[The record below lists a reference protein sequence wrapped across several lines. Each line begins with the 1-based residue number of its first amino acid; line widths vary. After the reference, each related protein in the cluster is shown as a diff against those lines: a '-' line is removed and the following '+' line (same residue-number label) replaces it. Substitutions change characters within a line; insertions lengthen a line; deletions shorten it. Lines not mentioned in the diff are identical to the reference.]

1 MPRINPRF
9 ESWKAAC
16 AADPIGTGEF
26 HKKAN
31 NIVNNELKQL
41 CKLLEHK
48 GRSELADRITELTDS
63 LIEASTPAAKVK
75 DTNKWAASRRN
86 AEQLCQLLSDN
97 VNELGELSYSKPGLG
112 DSLFH
117 FMGEFAARE
126 QLNADMDETY
136 RRYAR
141 NKNKHIDEL
150 KAKGL
155 DTSLKKTDETFS
167 ESSRYANKVFMQNV
181 QALKEG
187 YDDKGLFG
195 KGGSSKEHEEYVDAV
210 TDLSMASAHIV
221 NAPFGD
227 KAALEWKK
235 KAMTRAKKAAEK
247 YVTAKRTEAGKAPD
261 DTEWRPLTPM
271 GRKRYESALSLIIG
285 INDEFERL
293 DSPATPDPLYD
304 GDLPSEE
311 LDFEQPFQ
319 KITWVIRMGEIP
331 SKEPGDPNA
340 RDAFINEYKRCKI
353 ALEIIE
359 KTKDLPASEKTPE
372 AFRNMFS
379 AAMND
384 KNKQAELD
392 AKLGDDVWKN
402 MSADSSKICTN
413 FYMNDMFTILNIPR
427 RRSASKGPD
436 PTEGRRNK
444 LSLKSNDLAAF
455 SDDLKD
461 KGLFGKRGSSDEHGA
476 LVNTADDLLKL
487 TRERA
492 KSEEN
497 YEKLRGEHI
506 EALKKAK
513 AAAET
518 YISEKKKNGWGDTSS
533 PDWRPL
539 SPMGKLRYEAALK
552 ILEYADEHLEAERLI
567 DAENEKGA
575 PELEDDLEE
584 SRSERSESMDEF
596 DDNVSEISEN
606 ELNDAET
613 NTLDNNI
620 KDIEGKNDMIDEV
633 GDKLE
638 QKVEPEPGKDN
649 ANKPADLDKN
659 IYLGW
664 IEDAGQQLNSP
675 NPNWD
680 DAKMNIMAGTASVL
694 FINQLENA
702 YTKKGQPMP
711 NISQQTFTEC
721 ILDTMN
727 DPAFNRTFE
736 QFGGTSFGALNRVQ
750 ISVLKDGGKDFFA
763 KFRKNQLAIENENK
777 LNEKIKNDFQK
788 KAELN
793 KPKTKK
799 FEHTMQ

>member
-1 MPRINPRF
+1 
-9 ESWKAAC
+9 
-16 AADPIGTGEF
+16 
-26 HKKAN
+26 
-31 NIVNNELKQL
+31 
-41 CKLLEHK
+41 
-48 GRSELADRITELTDS
+48 
-63 LIEASTPAAKVK
+63 
-75 DTNKWAASRRN
+75 
-86 AEQLCQLLSDN
+86 
-97 VNELGELSYSKPGLG
+97 
-112 DSLFH
+112 
-117 FMGEFAARE
+117 
-126 QLNADMDETY
+126 
-136 RRYAR
+136 
-141 NKNKHIDEL
+141 
-150 KAKGL
+150 
-155 DTSLKKTDETFS
+155 
-167 ESSRYANKVFMQNV
+167 
-181 QALKEG
+181 
-187 YDDKGLFG
+187 
-195 KGGSSKEHEEYVDAV
+195 
-210 TDLSMASAHIV
+210 
-221 NAPFGD
+221 
-227 KAALEWKK
+227 
-235 KAMTRAKKAAEK
+235 
-247 YVTAKRTEAGKAPD
+247 
-261 DTEWRPLTPM
+261 M